1 MHRSARARGV
11 GSLDMTAGEKRRR
24 TQEPHRRR
32 ARPTSPPRDPS
43 AAARGSSAAASGGC
57 GQWSA
62 EVTPP
67 RRETHAGC
75 AQERERRGLQGDR
88 RCGGE
93 RRRGATG
100 SPSEDCDPKH
110 GEGDT
115 TRGRRTEDSGPFG
128 VRQGFRWTRPSR
140 MGRARAA
147 LGTSHPEAHQRV
159 QIHWRGG
166 RSRTAAIG
174 AHPTG
179 GGRRSGGAAGAVRVC
194 ANARPSNGSAPP
206 RWLAVVWWWRA
217 TTVGSGGDGVVAS
230 TPRSHRVRR
239 SRPRVVSALTLR
251 VLAAIGARP
260 TDSGR
265 GT

>member
-194 ANARPSNGSAPP
+194 ANARPSNGSAPDSNEWDNATP
-206 RWLAVVWWWRA
+206 RCQEVRGYHSGRQEIERGRDARPPQRASRA
-217 TTVGSGGDGVVAS
+217 TPA
-230 TPRSHRVRR
+230 P
-239 SRPRVVSALTLR
+239 RPRP
-251 VLAAIGARP
+251 RP
-260 TDSGR
+260 SRAGSTACR
-265 GT
+265 A